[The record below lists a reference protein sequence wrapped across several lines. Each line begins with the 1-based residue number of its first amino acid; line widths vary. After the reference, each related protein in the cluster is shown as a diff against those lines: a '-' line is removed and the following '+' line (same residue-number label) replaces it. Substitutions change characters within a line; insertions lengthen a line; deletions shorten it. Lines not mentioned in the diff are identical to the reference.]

1 MYELTT
7 LKLEVANNYI
17 KVTREETDSARVLPQ
32 KTTIGWYGKSASSFR
47 FTYELTTDPKGG
59 QVWAIDSVIVSSG
72 TTQFSING
80 KDVDNGLVTDGKVAF
95 TTITLQ
101 DFLSLNTGV

>member
-47 FTYELTTDPKGG
+47 FTYELTSDPKGG
-59 QVWAIDSVIVSSG
+59 QVWEIDNVIISSG
-72 TTQFSING
+72 TTQFSISN
-80 KDVDNGLVTDGKVAF
+80 KDIVGGLVTDGKVAL
-95 TTITLQ
+95 TIFTLQ